1 VLLTASPALLRLRS
15 DDQLVALFR
24 GGRDDAFT
32 VIHDRHRPAL
42 LRYARHMLRTRGEAA
57 AEDVVQDVFLRAHQ
71 ALRRDDRPMALRAW
85 LYRIAHNRCL
95 DELRVRVAEELE
107 EGHAAPAA
115 DAAEDTVARSQR
127 LRELVGDINELPEQ
141 QRSAL
146 VIRELV
152 GLPYAEIAAALDT
165 TVPAVKSLLVRA
177 RMNLAQAVQVRDA
190 QAAFAA
196 PAPARRARHAAPSA
210 A

>member
-1 VLLTASPALLRLRS
+1 VPLSASPALLRLRS

-24 GGRDDAFT
+24 DGRDDAFT

-42 LRYARHMLRTRGEAA
+42 LRYARHMLRARGEAA

-107 EGHAAPAA
+107 DRHPAPHG
-115 DAAEDTVARSQR
+115 AEDAVARSQR

-146 VIRELV
+146 VIRELA
-152 GLPYAEIAAALDT
+152 GLSYAEIAEALDT

-177 RMNLAQAVQVRDA
+177 RINLAQAAQLRDA
-190 QAAFAA
+190 QAAIGA
-196 PAPARRARHAAPSA
+196 PASTRRGLGVPRTA
-210 A
+210 